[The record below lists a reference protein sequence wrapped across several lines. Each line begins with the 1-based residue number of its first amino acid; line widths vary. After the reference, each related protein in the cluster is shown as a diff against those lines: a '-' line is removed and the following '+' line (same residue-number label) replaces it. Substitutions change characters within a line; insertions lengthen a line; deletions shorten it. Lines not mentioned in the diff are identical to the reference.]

1 MSLSSVSIQR
11 PVLTLVFSFVIVLF
25 GVIGF
30 QFLGIR
36 QFPITESPIINVSAS
51 YPGASSEVIESQITL
66 PLEDAIN
73 GINGIRSITSTSR
86 EERASIRV
94 EFELGIDL
102 DEVANDVRDKV
113 SSAVRNLPKDS
124 ETPIVS
130 KADANNDPIVF
141 YNVYSKSRDLLS
153 LNDFAVELKD
163 RLQTIQGASEV
174 RVWGEKRYAM
184 KLFFDPLKM
193 SLYKITPQDIRAA
206 LDRQN
211 VDLPSGRIEGSTTE
225 LSVKTSA
232 ELKTVEDFNSLI
244 IFSTDNSI
252 VRLRDIG
259 YAKLLPENERVL
271 LRRNLEPM
279 LGVAVIAQTGANSVE
294 IAEETKK
301 RIDQFKT
308 ELPKDV
314 SISLGF
320 DSTLFVKQAI
330 LEVGETILIALGLVM
345 LIIFLF
351 LREWRSTLIP
361 ITAIPISLIGTF
373 FIMYLFDFSINILTL
388 LGIVLSI
395 GIVVDD
401 AIVVLENIYS
411 KIEDGLA
418 SKEAAFQGIKE
429 IFFAVI
435 ATTIALVVVFL
446 PVIFLGGLAGRL
458 FREFAI
464 VISGAVVI
472 SSFVAL
478 TLTPMLCAYILKHG
492 TSQNWMYRFTEP
504 FFVSITNSFS
514 NSLQSFLRK
523 PSIGVVLLLIFTG
536 SFVYLYTQLKSE
548 LAPLEDRSRLRIMS
562 TAPEGTSYEQM
573 DEYVYSM
580 SSDLKTILPES
591 ESIITITAPGAGGST
606 AVNTSMT
613 IVILKD
619 PTQRKRSQDEIV
631 TSLGGPLKK
640 YSFAKSFATQEPT
653 IGERNSGLPIQY
665 ILQAPTLQQL
675 KKILPAFLEEAGKN
689 PTFSTVDVNLKF
701 TKPEVN
707 LTINREYATLA
718 GVSPIAIAECIQ
730 FAFSGLRYSKFTMNG
745 KQYYVFGEVL
755 KSSSTKPTDITS
767 LFVRSTNGSL
777 VRLDNLVSFS
787 ESVSPPQLFRYNR
800 FVSATVSAGLAPG
813 KTIGDGLQE
822 MDKIKNAVLGE
833 NFRTSL
839 DGPSR
844 DFAESSSGLLFVFL
858 LALLLI
864 YLTLSAQFESFRYP
878 IIILFTVPLALF
890 GAILSLFIFNQTL
903 NIFSQIG
910 IIMLVGLV
918 SKNGILIVEFA
929 NAKYE
934 SGLPIYEAVFQATVA
949 RFRPIL
955 MTSLST
961 VLGFLPV
968 ALALGAGAESR
979 VSMGIAVVGGMVVS
993 TVTTLYIIPALYLI
1007 LTSKKKKVHIAD
1019 ENIYIS

>member
-11 PVLTLVFSFVIVLF
+11 PVLTLVFSLVIILF

-30 QFLGIR
+30 RFLGIR
-36 QFPITESPIINVSAS
+36 QFPITESPIINVAAS

-86 EERASIRV
+86 EQRSSIRV
-94 EFELGIDL
+94 EFELGVDL
-102 DEVANDVRDKV
+102 DEAANDVRDKV
-113 SSAVRNLPKDS
+113 SSAVRNLPKDA
-124 ETPIVS
+124 EVPIVS
-130 KADANNDPIVF
+130 KSDANNDPIVF
-141 YNVYSKSRDLLS
+141 YNIYSKERSLLS
-153 LNDFAVELKD
+153 LNDIAVELKD
-163 RLQTIQGASEV
+163 RLQTIQGVSEV

-193 SLYKITPQDIRAA
+193 SLYKLTPQDIRLA

-232 ELKTVEDFNSLI
+232 ELKTEEDFNSLI
-244 IFSTDNSI
+244 LLSDSKSI
-252 VRLRDIG
+252 VRLSDVG

-271 LRRNLEPM
+271 LRRNLQPM
-279 LGVAVIAQTGANSVE
+279 LGIAVVAQSGANSVD
-294 IAEETKK
+294 IANETNK
-301 RIDQFKT
+301 RIEQFRK
-308 ELPKDV
+308 EVPKDV

-320 DSTLFVKQAI
+320 DSTEFVKAAI
-330 LEVGETILIALGLVM
+330 VEVGETILIALGLVI

-373 FIMYLFDFSINILTL
+373 FIMYLFNFSINILTL

-411 KIEDGLA
+411 KVESGL
-418 SKEAAFQGIKE
+418 SPKEASFLGIKE
-429 IFFAVI
+429 IFFAII

-464 VISGAVVI
+464 VISGAVII
-472 SSFVAL
+472 SAFVAL
-478 TLTPMLCAYILKHG
+478 TLTPMLCSKLLKHS
-492 TSQNWMYRFTEP
+492 TSQNWLYKVTEP
-504 FFVSITNSFS
+504 IFISITSFFS
-514 NSLQSFLRK
+514 KTLTSFLKK
-523 PSIGVVLLLIFTG
+523 PILGVIILVVACI
-536 SFVYLYTQLKSE
+536 SFVLLYTQLKSE

-573 DEYVYSM
+573 DGYVYSL
-580 SSDLKTILPES
+580 SSDLKKIIPES
-591 ESIITITAPGAGGST
+591 EAIISITAPGMGGAT
-606 AVNTSMT
+606 AVNSGMS
-613 IVILKD
+613 IIILTD
-619 PTQRKRSQDEIV
+619 PTKRKRSQDQIV
-631 TSLGGPLKK
+631 SSLNGPLRN
-640 YSFAKSFATQEPT
+640 YSFAKSFPTQEPT

-665 ILQAPTLQQL
+665 ILQAPTLEQL
-675 KKILPAFLEEAGKN
+675 KKILPSFLEEAGKN

-707 LTINREYATLA
+707 LSINREYATLA

-745 KQYYVFGEVL
+745 KQYYVFGEVI
-755 KSSSTKPTDITS
+755 KNSSSKPTDIAN

-777 VRLDNLVSFS
+777 VRLDNLVTFS

-822 MDKIKNAVLGE
+822 MDKIKASVLGDD
-833 NFRTSL
+833 FRTSL

-890 GAILSLFIFNQTL
+890 GAILSLYVFNQTL

-910 IIMLVGLV
+910 IIMLIGLV
-918 SKNGILIVEFA
+918 TKNGILIVEFA
-929 NAKYE
+929 NAKYNE
-934 SGLPIYEAVFQATVA
+934 GLTLYDAVFEATIS

-961 VLGFLPV
+961 ILGFLPV

-979 VSMGIAVVGGMVVS
+979 VSMGIAVVGGMLVS
-993 TVTTLYIIPALYLI
+993 TIITLYVIPALYLI
-1007 LTSKKKKVHIAD
+1007 LTFNKKPKIQN
-1019 ENIYIS
+1019 ENIYIA

>member
-11 PVLTLVFSFVIVLF
+11 PVLTLVFSFVIILF
-25 GVIGF
+25 GIIGF
-30 QFLGIR
+30 RFLGIR
-36 QFPITESPIINVSAS
+36 QFPITESPIINVAAS

-86 EERASIRV
+86 EQRSSIRV
-94 EFELGIDL
+94 EFELGVDL
-102 DEVANDVRDKV
+102 DEAANDVRDKV
-113 SSAVRNLPKDS
+113 SSAVRNLPKDA
-124 ETPIVS
+124 EVPIVS
-130 KADANNDPIVF
+130 KSDANNDPIVF
-141 YNVYSKSRDLLS
+141 YNIYSKERSLLS
-153 LNDFAVELKD
+153 LNDIAVELKD
-163 RLQTIQGASEV
+163 RLQTIQGVSEV
-174 RVWGEKRYAM
+174 RIWGEKRYAM

-193 SLYKITPQDIRAA
+193 SLYKLTPQDIRIA
-206 LDRQN
+206 LDKQN
-211 VDLPSGRIEGSTTE
+211 VDLPSGRIEGTTTE

-232 ELKTVEDFNSLI
+232 ELKTEEDFNSLI
-244 IFSTDNSI
+244 LMSDSKSI
-252 VRLRDIG
+252 VRLSDVG

-271 LRRNLEPM
+271 LRRNLQPM
-279 LGVAVIAQTGANSVE
+279 LGVAVVAQSGANSVD
-294 IAEETKK
+294 IANETNK
-301 RIDQFKT
+301 RIEQFRK
-308 ELPKDV
+308 EVPKDV

-320 DSTLFVKQAI
+320 DSTEFVKAAI
-330 LEVGETILIALGLVM
+330 IEVGETIVIALGLVI

-361 ITAIPISLIGTF
+361 ITAIPISLVGTF
-373 FIMYLFDFSINILTL
+373 FIMYLFNFSINILTL

-411 KIEDGLA
+411 KVESGL
-418 SKEAAFQGIKE
+418 SPKEASYMGIKE
-429 IFFAVI
+429 IFFAII

-464 VISGAVVI
+464 VISGAVII
-472 SSFVAL
+472 SAFVAL
-478 TLTPMLCAYILKHG
+478 TLTPMLCSKLLKHS
-492 TSQNWMYRFTEP
+492 TSQNWLYKVTEP
-504 FFVSITNSFS
+504 IFVSITSFFS
-514 NSLQSFLRK
+514 KTLTSFLKK
-523 PSIGVVLLLIFTG
+523 PIIGVIILVVACI
-536 SFVYLYTQLKSE
+536 SFVLLYTQLKSE

-573 DEYVYSM
+573 DGYVYSL
-580 SSDLKTILPES
+580 SSDLKKIIPES
-591 ESIITITAPGAGGST
+591 EAIISITAPGMGGAT
-606 AVNTSMT
+606 AVNSGMS
-613 IVILKD
+613 IIILSD
-619 PTQRKRSQDEIV
+619 PTKRQRTQDQIV
-631 TSLGGPLKK
+631 SSLNGPLRN
-640 YSFAKSFATQEPT
+640 YSFAKSFPTQEPT

-665 ILQAPTLQQL
+665 ILQAPTLEQL
-675 KKILPAFLEEAGKN
+675 KKILPTFLEEAGKN

-701 TKPEVN
+701 SKPEVN
-707 LTINREYATLA
+707 LSINREYATLA

-745 KQYYVFGEVL
+745 KQYYVFGEVI
-755 KSSSTKPTDITS
+755 KNSSSKPTDIAN
-767 LFVRSTNGSL
+767 LFVRSSNGSL
-777 VRLDNLVSFS
+777 VRLDNLVTFS

-822 MDKIKNAVLGE
+822 MDKIKASVLGDD
-833 NFRTSL
+833 FRTSL

-890 GAILSLFIFNQTL
+890 GAILSLYVFNQTL

-910 IIMLVGLV
+910 IIMLIGLV
-918 SKNGILIVEFA
+918 TKNGILIVEFA
-929 NAKYE
+929 NAKYNE
-934 SGLPIYEAVFQATVA
+934 GLALYDAVFEATIS

-961 VLGFLPV
+961 ILGFLPV

-979 VSMGIAVVGGMVVS
+979 VSMGIAVVGGMLVS
-993 TVTTLYIIPALYLI
+993 TIITLYVIPALYLI
-1007 LTSKKKKVHIAD
+1007 LTFNKKLKIQN
-1019 ENIYIS
+1019 ENIYIA

>member
-11 PVLTLVFSFVIVLF
+11 PVLTLVFSLVIILF

-30 QFLGIR
+30 RFLGIR
-36 QFPITESPIINVSAS
+36 QFPITESPIINVAAS

-86 EERASIRV
+86 EQRSSIRV
-94 EFELGIDL
+94 EFELGVDL
-102 DEVANDVRDKV
+102 DEAANDVRDKV
-113 SSAVRNLPKDS
+113 SSAVRNLPKDA
-124 ETPIVS
+124 EVPIVS
-130 KADANNDPIVF
+130 KSDANNDPIVF
-141 YNVYSKSRDLLS
+141 YNIYSKERSLLS
-153 LNDFAVELKD
+153 LNDIAVELKD
-163 RLQTIQGASEV
+163 RLQTIQGVSEV

-193 SLYKITPQDIRAA
+193 SLYKLTPQDIRLA

-232 ELKTVEDFNSLI
+232 ELKTEEDFNSLI
-244 IFSTDNSI
+244 LLSDSKSI
-252 VRLRDIG
+252 VRLSDVG

-271 LRRNLEPM
+271 LRRNLQPM
-279 LGVAVIAQTGANSVE
+279 LGIAVVAQSGANSVD
-294 IAEETKK
+294 IANETNK
-301 RIDQFKT
+301 RIEQFRK
-308 ELPKDV
+308 EVPKDV

-320 DSTLFVKQAI
+320 DSTEFVKAAI
-330 LEVGETILIALGLVM
+330 VEVGETILIALGLVI

-373 FIMYLFDFSINILTL
+373 FIMYLFNFSINILTL

-411 KIEDGLA
+411 KVESGL
-418 SKEAAFQGIKE
+418 SPKEASFLGIKE
-429 IFFAVI
+429 IFFAII

-464 VISGAVVI
+464 VISGAVII
-472 SSFVAL
+472 SAFVAL
-478 TLTPMLCAYILKHG
+478 TLTPMLCSKLLKHS
-492 TSQNWMYRFTEP
+492 TSQNWLYKVTEP
-504 FFVSITNSFS
+504 IFISITSFFS
-514 NSLQSFLRK
+514 KTLTSFLKK
-523 PSIGVVLLLIFTG
+523 PILGVIILVVACI
-536 SFVYLYTQLKSE
+536 SFVLLYTQLKSE

-573 DEYVYSM
+573 DGYVYSL
-580 SSDLKTILPES
+580 SSDLKKIIPES
-591 ESIITITAPGAGGST
+591 EAIISITAPGMGGAT
-606 AVNTSMT
+606 AVNSGMS
-613 IVILKD
+613 IIILTD
-619 PTQRKRSQDEIV
+619 PTKRQRSQDQIV
-631 TSLGGPLKK
+631 SSLNGPLRN
-640 YSFAKSFATQEPT
+640 YSFAKSFPTQEPT

-665 ILQAPTLQQL
+665 ILQAPTLEQL
-675 KKILPAFLEEAGKN
+675 KKILPSFLEEAGKN

-707 LTINREYATLA
+707 LSINREYATLA

-745 KQYYVFGEVL
+745 KQYYVFGEVI
-755 KSSSTKPTDITS
+755 KNSSSKPTDIAN

-777 VRLDNLVSFS
+777 VRLDNLVTFS

-822 MDKIKNAVLGE
+822 MDKIKASVLGDD
-833 NFRTSL
+833 FRTSL

-844 DFAESSSGLLFVFL
+844 DFAESSSGLLFVFV

-890 GAILSLFIFNQTL
+890 GAILSLYVFNQTL

-910 IIMLVGLV
+910 IIMLIGLV
-918 SKNGILIVEFA
+918 TKNGILIVEFA
-929 NAKYE
+929 NAKYNE
-934 SGLPIYEAVFQATVA
+934 GLTLYDAVFEATIS

-961 VLGFLPV
+961 ILGFLPV

-979 VSMGIAVVGGMVVS
+979 VSMGIAVVGGMLVS
-993 TVTTLYIIPALYLI
+993 TIITLYVIPALYLI
-1007 LTSKKKKVHIAD
+1007 LTFNKKPKIQN
-1019 ENIYIS
+1019 ENIYIA

>member
-11 PVLTLVFSFVIVLF
+11 PVLTLVFSFVIILF
-25 GVIGF
+25 GFIGF
-30 QFLGIR
+30 RFLGIR
-36 QFPITESPIINVSAS
+36 QFPITESPIINVAAS

-86 EERASIRV
+86 EQRSSIRV
-94 EFELGIDL
+94 EFELGVDL
-102 DEVANDVRDKV
+102 DEAANDVRDKV
-113 SSAVRNLPKDS
+113 SSAVRNLPKDA
-124 ETPIVS
+124 EVPIVS
-130 KADANNDPIVF
+130 KSDANNDPIVF
-141 YNVYSKSRDLLS
+141 YNIYSKERSLLS
-153 LNDFAVELKD
+153 LNDIAVELKD
-163 RLQTIQGASEV
+163 RLQTIQGVSEV
-174 RVWGEKRYAM
+174 RIWGEKRYAM

-193 SLYKITPQDIRAA
+193 SLYKLTPQDIRIA
-206 LDRQN
+206 LDKQN
-211 VDLPSGRIEGSTTE
+211 VDLPSGRIEGTTTE

-232 ELKTVEDFNSLI
+232 ELKTEEDFNSLI
-244 IFSTDNSI
+244 LMSDSKSI
-252 VRLRDIG
+252 VRLSDVG

-271 LRRNLEPM
+271 LRRNLQPM
-279 LGVAVIAQTGANSVE
+279 LGVAVVAQSGANSVD
-294 IAEETKK
+294 IANETNK
-301 RIDQFKT
+301 RIEQFRK
-308 ELPKDV
+308 EVPKDV

-320 DSTLFVKQAI
+320 DSTEFVKAAI
-330 LEVGETILIALGLVM
+330 IEVGETIVIALGLVI

-361 ITAIPISLIGTF
+361 ITAIPISLVGTF
-373 FIMYLFDFSINILTL
+373 FIMYLFNFSINILTL

-411 KIEDGLA
+411 KVESGL
-418 SKEAAFQGIKE
+418 SPKEASFMGIKE
-429 IFFAVI
+429 IFFAII

-464 VISGAVVI
+464 VISGAVII
-472 SSFVAL
+472 SAFVAL
-478 TLTPMLCAYILKHG
+478 TLTPMLCSKLLKHS
-492 TSQNWMYRFTEP
+492 TSQNWLYKVTEP
-504 FFVSITNSFS
+504 IFVSITSFFS
-514 NSLQSFLRK
+514 KTLTSFLKK
-523 PSIGVVLLLIFTG
+523 PIIGVIILVVACI
-536 SFVYLYTQLKSE
+536 SFVLLYTQLKSE

-573 DEYVYSM
+573 DGYVYSL
-580 SSDLKTILPES
+580 SSDLKKIIPES
-591 ESIITITAPGAGGST
+591 EAIISITAPGMGGAT
-606 AVNTSMT
+606 AVNSGMS
-613 IVILKD
+613 IIILSD
-619 PTQRKRSQDEIV
+619 PTKRQRTQDQIV
-631 TSLGGPLKK
+631 SSLNGPLRN
-640 YSFAKSFATQEPT
+640 YSFAKSFPTQEPT

-665 ILQAPTLQQL
+665 ILQAPTLEQL
-675 KKILPAFLEEAGKN
+675 KKILPTFLEEAGKN

-701 TKPEVN
+701 SKPEVN
-707 LTINREYATLA
+707 LSINREYATLA

-745 KQYYVFGEVL
+745 KQYYVFGEVI
-755 KSSSTKPTDITS
+755 KNSSSKPTDIAN
-767 LFVRSTNGSL
+767 LFVRSSNGSL
-777 VRLDNLVSFS
+777 VRLDNLVTFS

-822 MDKIKNAVLGE
+822 MDKIKASVLGDD
-833 NFRTSL
+833 FRTSL

-890 GAILSLFIFNQTL
+890 GAILSLYVFNQTL

-910 IIMLVGLV
+910 IIMLIGLV
-918 SKNGILIVEFA
+918 TKNGILIVEFA
-929 NAKYE
+929 NAKYNE
-934 SGLPIYEAVFQATVA
+934 GLALYDAVFEATIS

-961 VLGFLPV
+961 ILGFLPV

-979 VSMGIAVVGGMVVS
+979 VSMGIAVVGGMLVS
-993 TVTTLYIIPALYLI
+993 TIITLYVIPALYLI
-1007 LTSKKKKVHIAD
+1007 LTFNKKLKIQN
-1019 ENIYIS
+1019 ENIYIA

>member
-1 MSLSSVSIQR
+1 MSLSSISIQR
-11 PVLTLVFSFVIVLF
+11 PVLTIVFSLVIILF

-36 QFPITESPIINVSAS
+36 QFPVTESPIINVSAT

-86 EERASIRV
+86 EQRSSIRV
-94 EFELGIDL
+94 EFELGVDL
-102 DEVANDVRDKV
+102 NEAANDVRDKV
-113 SSAVRNLPKDS
+113 SSAIRNLPKDA
-124 ETPIVS
+124 EVPIVS
-130 KADANNDPIVF
+130 KSDANNDPIVF
-141 YNVYSKSRDLLS
+141 YNVYSKERSLLS
-153 LNDFAVELKD
+153 LNDIAVELKD
-163 RLQTIQGASEV
+163 RLQTIQGVSEV
-174 RVWGEKRYAM
+174 RIWGEKRYSM

-193 SLYKITPQDIRAA
+193 SLYQLTPQDIRVA

-232 ELKTVEDFNSLI
+232 ELKTEEDFNALI
-244 IFSTDNSI
+244 LMSDSKSI
-252 VRLRDIG
+252 VRLSDVG

-271 LRRNLEPM
+271 LRRNLQPM
-279 LGVAVIAQTGANSVE
+279 LGVAVVAQSGANSVD
-294 IAEETKK
+294 IANETTK
-301 RIDQFKT
+301 RIEQFRK
-308 ELPKDV
+308 EVPKDV
-314 SISLGF
+314 SISLAF
-320 DSTLFVKQAI
+320 DSTEFVKSAI
-330 LEVGETILIALGLVM
+330 IEVGETILIALGLVIF
-345 LIIFLF
+345 IIFLF

-373 FIMYLFDFSINILTL
+373 FIMYLFNFSINILTL

-411 KIEDGLA
+411 KVESGL
-418 SKEAAFQGIKE
+418 SPKEASLLGIKE
-429 IFFAVI
+429 IFFAII

-464 VISGAVVI
+464 VISGAVII
-472 SSFVAL
+472 SAFVAL
-478 TLTPMLCAYILKHG
+478 TLTPMLCAKLLKHS
-492 TSQNWMYRFTEP
+492 TSQNWLYRVTEP
-504 FFVSITNSFS
+504 VFIWITSFFSRTLS
-514 NSLQSFLRK
+514 SFLKK
-523 PSIGVVLLLIFTG
+523 PIYGVVLLFFSIV
-536 SFVYLYTQLKSE
+536 SFVLIYTQLKSE

-573 DEYVYSM
+573 DGYVYSL
-580 SSDLKTILPES
+580 SSDLNKIIPEA
-591 ESIITITAPGAGGST
+591 EAVITITAPGMGGAT
-606 AVNTSMT
+606 AVNSGMS
-613 IVILKD
+613 IIILSD
-619 PTQRKRSQDEIV
+619 PTKRQRTQDQIV
-631 TSLGGPLKK
+631 TSLNGPLRT
-640 YSFAKSFATQEPT
+640 YSFAKSFPTQEPT

-665 ILQAPTLQQL
+665 ILQAPTLDQL
-675 KKILPAFLEEAGKN
+675 KKILPSFLEEAGKN

-707 LTINREYATLA
+707 LRINREYATLA
-718 GVSPIAIAECIQ
+718 GVSPMAIAECIQ

-745 KQYYVFGEVL
+745 KQYYVFGEVI
-755 KSSSTKPTDITS
+755 KNSSSKPTDIS
-767 LFVRSTNGSL
+767 NLYVRANNGSL
-777 VRLDNLVSFS
+777 VQLDNLVSFT
-787 ESVSPPQLFRYNR
+787 ESVSPPQLYRYNR
-800 FVSATVSAGLAPG
+800 FVSATVSAGLSPG
-813 KTIGDGLQE
+813 KTIGDGLKE
-822 MDKIKNAVLGE
+822 MDKIKAAVLGDD
-833 NFRTSL
+833 FRTSL

-878 IIILFTVPLALF
+878 VIILFTVPLALF
-890 GAILSLFIFNQTL
+890 GAVLSLYIFNQTL

-910 IIMLVGLV
+910 IIMLIGLV
-918 SKNGILIVEFA
+918 TKNGILIVEFA
-929 NAKYE
+929 NSKYKE
-934 SGLPIYEAVFQATVA
+934 GFTLYDAVFEATIS

-961 VLGFLPV
+961 ILGFLPV
-968 ALALGAGAESR
+968 ALALGAGSESR
-979 VSMGIAVVGGMVVS
+979 VSMGIAVVGGMLVS
-993 TVTTLYIIPALYLI
+993 TIITMYVIPALYLI
-1007 LTSKKKKVHIAD
+1007 LTFNKKQKIQD
-1019 ENIYIS
+1019 ENIYVA

>member
-1 MSLSSVSIQR
+1 MSLSSISIQR
-11 PVLTLVFSFVIVLF
+11 PVLTIVFSLVIILF
-25 GVIGF
+25 GIIGF

-36 QFPITESPIINVSAS
+36 QFPVTESPIINVSAT

-86 EERASIRV
+86 EQRSSIRV
-94 EFELGIDL
+94 EFELGVDL
-102 DEVANDVRDKV
+102 NEAANDVRDKV
-113 SSAVRNLPKDS
+113 SSAVRNLPKDA
-124 ETPIVS
+124 EVPIVS
-130 KADANNDPIVF
+130 KSDANNDPIVF
-141 YNVYSKSRDLLS
+141 YNVYSKERSLLS
-153 LNDFAVELKD
+153 LNDIAVELKD
-163 RLQTIQGASEV
+163 RLQTIQGVSEV
-174 RVWGEKRYAM
+174 RIWGEKRYSM

-193 SLYKITPQDIRAA
+193 SLYQLTPQDIRLA

-232 ELKTVEDFNSLI
+232 ELKTEEDFNSLI
-244 IFSTDNSI
+244 LMSDSKSI
-252 VRLRDIG
+252 VRLSDIG

-271 LRRNLEPM
+271 LRRNLQPM
-279 LGVAVIAQTGANSVE
+279 LGVAVVAQSGANSVD
-294 IAEETKK
+294 IADETRK
-301 RIDQFKT
+301 RIEQFRK
-308 ELPKDV
+308 EVPKDV
-314 SISLGF
+314 SISLAF
-320 DSTLFVKQAI
+320 DSTEFVKSAI
-330 LEVGETILIALGLVM
+330 IEVGETILIALGLVVF
-345 LIIFLF
+345 IIFLF

-373 FIMYLFDFSINILTL
+373 FIMYLFNFSINILTL

-411 KIEDGLA
+411 KVESGL
-418 SKEAAFQGIKE
+418 SPKEASLLGIKE
-429 IFFAVI
+429 IFFAII

-464 VISGAVVI
+464 VISGAVII
-472 SSFVAL
+472 SAFVAL
-478 TLTPMLCAYILKHG
+478 TLTPMLCAKMLKHS
-492 TSQNWMYRFTEP
+492 TSQNWLYRVTEP
-504 FFVSITNSFS
+504 VFLSITSFFS
-514 NSLQSFLRK
+514 RSLASFLKK
-523 PSIGVVLLLIFTG
+523 PIIGVIILVFSCASFILI
-536 SFVYLYTQLKSE
+536 YTQLKSE

-573 DEYVYSM
+573 DGYVYSL
-580 SSDLKTILPES
+580 SSDLKKIIPEA
-591 ESIITITAPGAGGST
+591 EAVITITAPGMGGAT
-606 AVNTSMT
+606 AVNSGMS
-613 IVILKD
+613 IIILSD
-619 PTQRKRSQDEIV
+619 PTKRLRSQDQIV
-631 TSLGGPLKK
+631 TSLNAPLRS
-640 YSFAKSFATQEPT
+640 YSFAKSFPTQEPT

-665 ILQAPTLQQL
+665 ILQAPSLEQL
-675 KKILPAFLEEAGKN
+675 KKILPSFLEEAGKN

-707 LTINREYATLA
+707 LSINREYATLA

-745 KQYYVFGEVL
+745 KQYYVFGEVI
-755 KSSSTKPTDITS
+755 KNSSTKPTDIAN
-767 LFVRSTNGSL
+767 LYVRAKSGSL
-777 VRLDNLVSFS
+777 VRLDNLVTFT

-813 KTIGDGLQE
+813 KTIGDGLKE
-822 MDKIKNAVLGE
+822 MDKIKASVLGE
-833 NFRTSL
+833 DFRTSL

-878 IIILFTVPLALF
+878 VIILFTVPLALF
-890 GAILSLFIFNQTL
+890 GAVLSLYIFNQTL

-910 IIMLVGLV
+910 IIMLIGLV
-918 SKNGILIVEFA
+918 TKNGILIVEFA
-929 NAKYE
+929 NAKYNE
-934 SGLPIYEAVFQATVA
+934 GFTLFDAVFEATIS

-961 VLGFLPV
+961 ILGFLPV

-979 VSMGIAVVGGMVVS
+979 VSMGIAVVGGMLVS
-993 TVTTLYIIPALYLI
+993 TIITLYVIPALYLI
-1007 LTSKKKKVHIAD
+1007 LTFNKKQKIQD
-1019 ENIYIS
+1019 ENIYIA

>member
-11 PVLTLVFSFVIVLF
+11 PVLTLVFSLVIILF

-36 QFPITESPIINVSAS
+36 QFPVTESPIINVAAS

-86 EERASIRV
+86 EQRSSIRV
-94 EFELGIDL
+94 EFELGVDL
-102 DEVANDVRDKV
+102 DEAANDVRDKV
-113 SSAVRNLPKDS
+113 SSAVRNLPKDA
-124 ETPIVS
+124 EVPIVS
-130 KADANNDPIVF
+130 KSDANNDPIVF
-141 YNVYSKSRDLLS
+141 YNVYSKERSLLS
-153 LNDFAVELKD
+153 LNDIAIELKD
-163 RLQTIQGASEV
+163 RLQTIQGVSEV
-174 RVWGEKRYAM
+174 RVWGEKKYSM

-193 SLYKITPQDIRAA
+193 SLYQLTPQDIRIA
-206 LDRQN
+206 LEKQN

-232 ELKTVEDFNSLI
+232 ELKTEEDFNALI
-244 IFSTDNSI
+244 LMLDAKSI
-252 VRLRDIG
+252 VRLSDVG

-271 LRRNLEPM
+271 LRRNLQPM
-279 LGVAVIAQTGANSVE
+279 LGIAVVAQSGANSVD
-294 IAEETKK
+294 IANETRK
-301 RIDQFKT
+301 RIDLFRK
-308 ELPKDV
+308 EVPKDV

-320 DSTLFVKQAI
+320 DSTEFVKSAI
-330 LEVGETILIALGLVM
+330 IEVGETILIALGLVI

-411 KIEDGLA
+411 KVESGL
-418 SKEAAFQGIKE
+418 SPKEASLLGIKE
-429 IFFAVI
+429 IFFAII
-435 ATTIALVVVFL
+435 ATTVALVVVFL

-464 VISGAVVI
+464 VISGAVII
-472 SSFVAL
+472 SAFVAL
-478 TLTPMLCAYILKHG
+478 TLTPMLCSKLLKHS
-492 TSQNWMYRFTEP
+492 TSQNWLYRVTEP
-504 FFVSITNSFS
+504 IFLSITTSFS
-514 NSLQSFLRK
+514 RTLSSFLQK
-523 PSIGVVLLLIFTG
+523 PILGVILLVLSCG
-536 SFVYLYTQLKSE
+536 AFVFLYTQLKSE

-573 DEYVYSM
+573 DGYVYSL
-580 SSDLKTILPES
+580 SSDLKKIIPES
-591 ESIITITAPGAGGST
+591 EAIITITAPGMGGAT
-606 AVNTSMT
+606 AVNSGMS
-613 IVILKD
+613 IIILSD
-619 PTQRKRSQDEIV
+619 PTKRQRTQDQIV
-631 TSLGGPLKK
+631 ASLNSPLRN
-640 YSFAKSFATQEPT
+640 YSYAKSFPTQEPT

-665 ILQAPTLQQL
+665 ILQAPTLDHL
-675 KKILPAFLEEAGKN
+675 KKILPSFLEEASKN

-707 LTINREYATLA
+707 LSINREYATLA

-745 KQYYVFGEVL
+745 KQYYVFGEVI
-755 KSSSTKPTDITS
+755 KNSSSKPTDIAN
-767 LFVRSTNGSL
+767 LFVRANNGSL
-777 VRLDNLVSFS
+777 VRMDNLVTFT

-813 KTIGDGLQE
+813 KTIGDGIKE
-822 MDKIKNAVLGE
+822 MDKIKANVLGDD
-833 NFRTSL
+833 FRTSL

-844 DFAESSSGLLFVFL
+844 DFAESSSGLLFVFI

-890 GAILSLFIFNQTL
+890 GAILSLYVFNQTL

-910 IIMLVGLV
+910 IIMLIGLV

-929 NAKYE
+929 NAKYNE
-934 SGLPIYEAVFQATVA
+934 GLSLYNAVFEATIS

-961 VLGFLPV
+961 ILGFLPV

-979 VSMGIAVVGGMVVS
+979 VSMGIAVVGGMLVS
-993 TVTTLYIIPALYLI
+993 TIITLYVIPALYLI
-1007 LTSKKKKVHIAD
+1007 LTFNKKLKTQD
-1019 ENIYIS
+1019 ENIYIA

>member
-11 PVLTLVFSFVIVLF
+11 PVLTLVFSLVIILF

-30 QFLGIR
+30 RFLGIR

-86 EERASIRV
+86 EQRSSIRV
-94 EFELGIDL
+94 EFELGVDL
-102 DEVANDVRDKV
+102 DEAANDVRDKV
-113 SSAVRNLPKDS
+113 SSAVRNLPKDA
-124 ETPIVS
+124 EVPIVS
-130 KADANNDPIVF
+130 KSDANNDPIVF
-141 YNVYSKSRDLLS
+141 YNIYSKERSLLS
-153 LNDFAVELKD
+153 LNDIAVELKD
-163 RLQTIQGASEV
+163 RLQTIQGVSEV

-193 SLYKITPQDIRAA
+193 SLYKLTPQDIRIA

-232 ELKTVEDFNSLI
+232 ELKTEEDFNSLI
-244 IFSTDNSI
+244 LMSDSKSI
-252 VRLRDIG
+252 VRLSDVG

-271 LRRNLEPM
+271 LRRNLQPM
-279 LGVAVIAQTGANSVE
+279 LGVAVVAQSGANSVD
-294 IAEETKK
+294 IANETNK
-301 RIDQFKT
+301 RIEQFRK
-308 ELPKDV
+308 EVPKDV

-320 DSTLFVKQAI
+320 DSTEFVKAAI
-330 LEVGETILIALGLVM
+330 IEVGETILIALGLVI

-373 FIMYLFDFSINILTL
+373 FIMYLFNFSINILTL

-411 KIEDGLA
+411 KIESGL
-418 SKEAAFQGIKE
+418 SPKEASFLGIKE
-429 IFFAVI
+429 IFFAII

-464 VISGAVVI
+464 VISGAVII
-472 SSFVAL
+472 SAFVAL
-478 TLTPMLCAYILKHG
+478 TLTPMLCSKLLKHS
-492 TSQNWMYRFTEP
+492 TSQNWLYKVTEP
-504 FFVSITNSFS
+504 IFVSITSFFS
-514 NSLQSFLRK
+514 KTLTSFLKK
-523 PSIGVVLLLIFTG
+523 PIFGVIILVVACI
-536 SFVYLYTQLKSE
+536 SFVFLYTQLKSE

-573 DEYVYSM
+573 DGYVYSL
-580 SSDLKTILPES
+580 SSDLKKIIPES
-591 ESIITITAPGAGGST
+591 EAIITITAPGMGGAT
-606 AVNTSMT
+606 AVNSGMS
-613 IVILKD
+613 IIILSD
-619 PTQRKRSQDEIV
+619 PTKRQRSQDQIV
-631 TSLGGPLKK
+631 SSLNGPLRN
-640 YSFAKSFATQEPT
+640 YSFAKSFPTQEPT

-665 ILQAPTLQQL
+665 ILQAPTLEQL
-675 KKILPAFLEEAGKN
+675 KKILPSFLEEAGKN

-707 LTINREYATLA
+707 LSINREYATLA

-745 KQYYVFGEVL
+745 KQYYVFGEVI
-755 KSSSTKPTDITS
+755 KNSSSKPTDIAN

-777 VRLDNLVSFS
+777 VRLDNLVTFS

-822 MDKIKNAVLGE
+822 MDKIKASVLGDD
-833 NFRTSL
+833 FRTSL

-890 GAILSLFIFNQTL
+890 GAILSLYVFNQTL

-910 IIMLVGLV
+910 IIMLIGLV
-918 SKNGILIVEFA
+918 TKNGILIVEFA
-929 NAKYE
+929 NTKYNE
-934 SGLPIYEAVFQATVA
+934 GLTLYNAVFEATIS

-961 VLGFLPV
+961 ILGFLPV

-979 VSMGIAVVGGMVVS
+979 VSMGIAVVGGMLVS
-993 TVTTLYIIPALYLI
+993 TIITLYVIPALYLI
-1007 LTSKKKKVHIAD
+1007 LTFNKKPKIQN
-1019 ENIYIS
+1019 ENIYIA

>member
-11 PVLTLVFSFVIVLF
+11 PVLTLVFSLVIILF

-36 QFPITESPIINVSAS
+36 QFPVTESPIINVAAS

-86 EERASIRV
+86 EQRSSIRV
-94 EFELGIDL
+94 EFELGVDL
-102 DEVANDVRDKV
+102 DEAANDVRDKV
-113 SSAVRNLPKDS
+113 SSAVRNLPKDA
-124 ETPIVS
+124 EVPIVS
-130 KADANNDPIVF
+130 KSDANNDPIVF
-141 YNVYSKSRDLLS
+141 YNVYSKERSLLS
-153 LNDFAVELKD
+153 LNDIAIELKD
-163 RLQTIQGASEV
+163 RLQTIQGVSEV
-174 RVWGEKRYAM
+174 RVWGEKKYSM

-193 SLYKITPQDIRAA
+193 SLYQLTPQDIRIA
-206 LDRQN
+206 LEKQN

-232 ELKTVEDFNSLI
+232 ELKTEEDFNALI
-244 IFSTDNSI
+244 LMSDAKSI
-252 VRLRDIG
+252 VRLSDVG

-271 LRRNLEPM
+271 LRRNLQPM
-279 LGVAVIAQTGANSVE
+279 LGIAVVAQSGANSVD
-294 IAEETKK
+294 IANETRK
-301 RIDQFKT
+301 RIDLFRK
-308 ELPKDV
+308 EVPKDV

-320 DSTLFVKQAI
+320 DSTEFVKSAI
-330 LEVGETILIALGLVM
+330 IEVGETILIALGLVI

-411 KIEDGLA
+411 KVESGL
-418 SKEAAFQGIKE
+418 SPKEASLLGIKE
-429 IFFAVI
+429 IFFAII
-435 ATTIALVVVFL
+435 ATTVALVVVFL

-464 VISGAVVI
+464 VISGAVII
-472 SSFVAL
+472 SAFVAL
-478 TLTPMLCAYILKHG
+478 TLTPMLCSKLLKHS
-492 TSQNWMYRFTEP
+492 TSQNWLYRVTEP
-504 FFVSITNSFS
+504 IFLSITTSFS
-514 NSLQSFLRK
+514 RTLSSFLQK
-523 PSIGVVLLLIFTG
+523 PILGVILLVLSCG
-536 SFVYLYTQLKSE
+536 AFVFLYTQLKSE

-573 DEYVYSM
+573 DGYVYSL
-580 SSDLKTILPES
+580 SSDLKKIIPES
-591 ESIITITAPGAGGST
+591 EAIITITAPGMGGAT
-606 AVNTSMT
+606 AVNSGMS
-613 IVILKD
+613 IIILSD
-619 PTQRKRSQDEIV
+619 PTKRQRTQDQIV
-631 TSLGGPLKK
+631 ASLNSPLRN
-640 YSFAKSFATQEPT
+640 YSFAKSFPTQEPT

-665 ILQAPTLQQL
+665 ILQAPTLDHL
-675 KKILPAFLEEAGKN
+675 KKILPSFLEEASKN

-707 LTINREYATLA
+707 LSINREYATLA

-745 KQYYVFGEVL
+745 KQYYVFGEVI
-755 KSSSTKPTDITS
+755 KNSSSKPTDIAN
-767 LFVRSTNGSL
+767 LFVRANNGSL
-777 VRLDNLVSFS
+777 VRMDNLVTFT

-813 KTIGDGLQE
+813 KTIGDGIKE
-822 MDKIKNAVLGE
+822 MDKIKANVLGDD
-833 NFRTSL
+833 FRTSL

-844 DFAESSSGLLFVFL
+844 DFAESSSGLLFVFI

-890 GAILSLFIFNQTL
+890 GAILSLYVFNQTL

-910 IIMLVGLV
+910 IIMLIGLV

-929 NAKYE
+929 NAKYNE
-934 SGLPIYEAVFQATVA
+934 GLSLYNAVFEATIS

-961 VLGFLPV
+961 ILGFLPV

-979 VSMGIAVVGGMVVS
+979 VSMGIAVVGGMLVS
-993 TVTTLYIIPALYLI
+993 TIITLYVIPALYLI
-1007 LTSKKKKVHIAD
+1007 LTFNKKLKTQD
-1019 ENIYIS
+1019 ENIYIA

>member
-11 PVLTLVFSFVIVLF
+11 PVLTLVFSLIIILF

-30 QFLGIR
+30 RFLGIR

-86 EERASIRV
+86 EQRSSIRV
-94 EFELGIDL
+94 EFELDVDL
-102 DEVANDVRDKV
+102 DEAANDVRDKV
-113 SSAVRNLPKDS
+113 SSAVRNLPKDA
-124 ETPIVS
+124 EVPIVS
-130 KADANNDPIVF
+130 KSDANNDPIVF
-141 YNVYSKSRDLLS
+141 YNIYSKERSLLS
-153 LNDFAVELKD
+153 LNDIAVELKD
-163 RLQTIQGASEV
+163 RLQTIQGVSEV

-193 SLYKITPQDIRAA
+193 SLYKLTPQDIRIA

-232 ELKTVEDFNSLI
+232 ELKTEEDFNSLI
-244 IFSTDNSI
+244 LMSDSKSI
-252 VRLRDIG
+252 VRLSDVG

-271 LRRNLEPM
+271 LRRNLQPM
-279 LGVAVIAQTGANSVE
+279 LGVAVVAQSGANSVD
-294 IAEETKK
+294 IANETNK
-301 RIDQFKT
+301 RIEQFRK
-308 ELPKDV
+308 EVPKDV

-320 DSTLFVKQAI
+320 DSTEFVKAAI
-330 LEVGETILIALGLVM
+330 IEVGETILIALGLVI

-373 FIMYLFDFSINILTL
+373 FIMYLFNFSINILTL

-411 KIEDGLA
+411 KIESGL
-418 SKEAAFQGIKE
+418 SPKEASFLGIKE
-429 IFFAVI
+429 IFFAII

-464 VISGAVVI
+464 VISGAVII
-472 SSFVAL
+472 SAFVAL
-478 TLTPMLCAYILKHG
+478 TLTPMLCSKLLKHS
-492 TSQNWMYRFTEP
+492 TSQNWLYKVTEP
-504 FFVSITNSFS
+504 IFVSITSFFS
-514 NSLQSFLRK
+514 KTLTSFLKK
-523 PSIGVVLLLIFTG
+523 PIFGVIILVVACI
-536 SFVYLYTQLKSE
+536 SFVFLYTQLKSE

-573 DEYVYSM
+573 DGYVYSL
-580 SSDLKTILPES
+580 SSDLKKIIPES
-591 ESIITITAPGAGGST
+591 EAIITITAPGMGGAT
-606 AVNTSMT
+606 AVNSGMS
-613 IVILKD
+613 IIILSD
-619 PTQRKRSQDEIV
+619 PTKRQRSQDQIV
-631 TSLGGPLKK
+631 SSLNGPLRN
-640 YSFAKSFATQEPT
+640 YSFAKSFPTQEPT

-665 ILQAPTLQQL
+665 ILQAPTLEQL
-675 KKILPAFLEEAGKN
+675 KKILPSFLEEAGKN

-707 LTINREYATLA
+707 LSINREYATLA

-745 KQYYVFGEVL
+745 KQYYVFGEVI
-755 KSSSTKPTDITS
+755 KNSSSKPTDIAN

-777 VRLDNLVSFS
+777 VRLDNLVTFS

-822 MDKIKNAVLGE
+822 MDKIKASVLGDD
-833 NFRTSL
+833 FRTSL

-890 GAILSLFIFNQTL
+890 GAILSLYVFNQTL

-910 IIMLVGLV
+910 IIMLIGLV
-918 SKNGILIVEFA
+918 TKNGILIVEFA
-929 NAKYE
+929 NAKYNE
-934 SGLPIYEAVFQATVA
+934 GLTLYNAVFEATIS

-961 VLGFLPV
+961 ILGFLPV

-979 VSMGIAVVGGMVVS
+979 VSMGIAVVGGMLVS
-993 TVTTLYIIPALYLI
+993 TIITLYVIPALYLI
-1007 LTSKKKKVHIAD
+1007 LTFNKKPKIQN
-1019 ENIYIS
+1019 ENIYIA